1 MKKSNQKFIAAL
13 TGVILLI
20 ALSACGSEDQ
30 AKSTPQDQSVAASNL
45 LNITGQSVEG
55 ENFSFSSLSS
65 KPTVVWFWTP
75 WCAICVGEG
84 PTINEAFA
92 KYGDSVNFVG
102 VGAQG
107 TTGEMKEFVEI
118 TQTSKIIQ
126 INDADSSIWA
136 HFEIPLQPS
145 LIFIGTDGYIDRK
158 IGPTNEA
165 DFQKRL
171 NLLLESS
178 A

>member
-1 MKKSNQKFIAAL
+1 MASVVTL
-13 TGVILLI
+13 TLLA
-20 ALSACGSEDQ
+20 ALSACGGEDQ
-30 AKSTPQDQSVAASNL
+30 ATSTTQEQVVVASNL
-45 LNITGQSVEG
+45 LNISGQSVEG
-55 ENFSFSSLSS
+55 ENFDFSSLSS

-84 PTINEAFA
+84 PTINEAYA
-92 KYGDSVNFVG
+92 KYGDNVNFIG

-158 IGPTNEA
+158 IGPTNED